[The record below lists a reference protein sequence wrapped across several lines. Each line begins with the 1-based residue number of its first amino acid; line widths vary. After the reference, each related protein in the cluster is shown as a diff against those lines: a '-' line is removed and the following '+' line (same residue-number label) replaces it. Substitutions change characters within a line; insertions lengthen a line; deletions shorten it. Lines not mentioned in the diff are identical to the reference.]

1 MGLFDFLSKKQLP
14 AGRPLFGFFSAKV
27 APDMK
32 GPELLAAY
40 QSWVYTATNAIADDV
55 ATMDI
60 VLQRKTATGWDNV
73 PNHMALQTLNYV
85 NEFTSSTDLL
95 YATQGYLELEGNAF
109 WWLPPGK
116 LVKKPIGDLAA

>member
-55 ATMDI
+55 RAI
-60 VLQRKTATGWDNV
+60 
-73 PNHMALQTLNYV
+73 ALEMTYI
-85 NEFTSSTDLL
+85 TS
-95 YATQGYLELEGNAF
+95 Y
-109 WWLPPGK
+109 
-116 LVKKPIGDLAA
+116 